1 MSGGAIETSA
11 NRETRVS
18 AHHIRSLDGLR
29 GVAFLAVF
37 FFHYG
42 VSAHATTPWVLFT
55 KQITA
60 GGWAGVDLF
69 FVLSGFL
76 ITGILLDTRNDP
88 HYFRNFY
95 VRRALRIFPV
105 FYGVALLLL
114 LLTPFLHLQWRLG
127 HLPFLFYFG
136 NIAMQVDPSLG
147 EVPPYVRIVHT
158 WSLAVEE
165 QFYLVWPLVVF
176 YLRDSKRLISL
187 CIAGIVGSLLVRLLF
202 LHIAPQAGWEWSYM
216 NLPSHCDGL
225 LCGAMVAILTRQL
238 PLQSLLRHV
247 KAVFLASL
255 AGLAVIIHHNG
266 YAGYHNNWFT
276 IAGFPLLAA
285 FCTCILLWTIQPGT
299 SLCRLGQ
306 TRILRF
312 FGKYSYGMYIY
323 HNLFFPLVAR
333 WLSVMQRR
341 LHSPSLGGAAYV
353 LIALAAT
360 TVVSVL
366 SFELFEKKWLSLKSR
381 FPYREP
387 DPPSPKT
394 VPPPSP
400 NPLIQ

>member
-1 MSGGAIETSA
+1 MQGEVIEASA
-11 NRETRVS
+11 KRETRIS
-18 AHHIRSLDGLR
+18 AHHIQSLDGLR
-29 GVAFLAVF
+29 GVAFLSVF

-42 VSAHATTPWVLFT
+42 VSAHTNTPWVLFA

-76 ITGILLDTRNDP
+76 ITGILLDTSDDP

-95 VRRALRIFPV
+95 MRRALRIFPV
-105 FYGVALLLL
+105 FYGVALILLA
-114 LLTPFLHLQWRLG
+114 LTPFLHLQWRLG

-136 NIAMQVDPSLG
+136 NIAMLRDPSLG

-165 QFYLVWPLVVF
+165 QFYLVWPMVVF
-176 YLRDSKRLISL
+176 YVRDAKRLISV
-187 CIAGIVGSLLVRLLF
+187 CIAGIAGSLILRLLF

-225 LCGAMVAILTRQL
+225 LCGAIVAILSRQV
-238 PLQSLLRHV
+238 SLARMLRHV
-247 KAVFLASL
+247 KPVFIASL
-255 AGLAVIIHHNG
+255 AGLAAIIYHNG
-266 YAGYHNNWFT
+266 YAGYHNAWFA
-276 IAGFPLLAA
+276 IAGFPLLAV
-285 FCTCILLWTIQPGT
+285 FFTCTLLWTIQPGT

-312 FGKYSYGMYIY
+312 FGRYSYGMYIY

-333 WLSVMQRR
+333 LLVVLQHR
-341 LHSPSLGGAAYV
+341 LHSPSLGGVAYV

-360 TVVSVL
+360 TVTSVL
-366 SFELFEKKWLSLKSR
+366 SFELFEKKWLSLKSY
-381 FPYREP
+381 FPYHKP
-387 DPPSPKT
+387 TKPSEKP
-394 VPPPSP
+394 VPAHS
-400 NPLIQ
+400 

>member
-1 MSGGAIETSA
+1 MSGAAIEASA
-11 NRETRVS
+11 GSGNRVS
-18 AHHIRSLDGLR
+18 ARHIQSLDGLR
-29 GVAFLAVF
+29 GIAFLAVF

-42 VSAHATTPWVLFT
+42 VSAHTNTGWVLFA
-55 KQITA
+55 KPITA

-76 ITGILLDTRNDP
+76 ITGILLDTSDDP

-95 VRRALRIFPV
+95 MRRALRIFPV
-105 FYGVALLLL
+105 FYGVALILL

-127 HLPFLFYFG
+127 HLSFLFYFG

-165 QFYLVWPLVVF
+165 QFYLVWPMVVF
-176 YLRDSKRLISL
+176 YVRDAKRLISV
-187 CIAGIVGSLLVRLLF
+187 CISGMAASLLVRLLF

-225 LCGAMVAILTRQL
+225 LCGAMVAILSRQVSLTRM
-238 PLQSLLRHV
+238 LRHV
-247 KAVFLASL
+247 KPVFIASL
-255 AGLAVIIHHNG
+255 AGLAAIIHHNG
-266 YAGYHNNWFT
+266 YAGYHNNWFA
-276 IAGFPLLAA
+276 IAGFPLLAV
-285 FCTCILLWTIQPGT
+285 FFTCILLWTIQPET
-299 SLCRLGQ
+299 ALCRLGQ

-333 WLSVMQRR
+333 LLSILQHR

-353 LIALAAT
+353 FIALAAT
-360 TVVSVL
+360 TVASVL
-366 SFELFEKKWLSLKSR
+366 SFELYEKRWLSLKSH
-381 FPYREP
+381 FPYH
-387 DPPSPKT
+387 K
-394 VPPPSP
+394 P
-400 NPLIQ
+400 NSSAGKPVAAHS